1 MSSQVSTTAGP
12 DRADLPQCL
21 NDKKGAIERRA
32 RDGIA
37 VGGEANGR
45 HARKGIAVRGAVV
58 DIPADTGSAD
68 PGLELR
74 QAATTV
80 RQRYTEGSHG
90 YGFWKVT
97 AGIWDRWAERVE
109 LGTELSAVAHAEFQ
123 AALFSARKYME
134 MRHAG
139 YERLV
144 LTGELSCARCGYV
157 FAAKEDENVPATELS
172 SRLLGHVCSDALQGA

>member
-1 MSSQVSTTAGP
+1 
-12 DRADLPQCL
+12 
-21 NDKKGAIERRA
+21 
-32 RDGIA
+32 
-37 VGGEANGR
+37 
-45 HARKGIAVRGAVV
+45 V

-68 PGLELR
+68 PGFELR
-74 QAATTV
+74 QAATSV

-90 YGFWKVT
+90 HGFWKVT

-109 LGTELSAVAHAEFQ
+109 LGTELSPVAHAEFQ

-134 MRHAG
+134 MRHGG

-144 LTGELSCARCGYV
+144 LTGEVTCARCGHV

-172 SRLLGHVCSDALQGA
+172 SRLLAHVCSDALQGA

>member
-1 MSSQVSTTAGP
+1 M
-12 DRADLPQCL
+12 
-21 NDKKGAIERRA
+21 
-32 RDGIA
+32 
-37 VGGEANGR
+37 
-45 HARKGIAVRGAVV
+45 

-90 YGFWKVT
+90 HGFWKVT

-109 LGTELSAVAHAEFQ
+109 LGTELSPVAHAEFQ

-134 MRHAG
+134 MRHGG

-144 LTGELSCARCGYV
+144 LTGEVSCANCGYV

-172 SRLLGHVCSDALQGA
+172 SRLLGHVCCDAIQGRDWQQRHAEYQ